1 MDQPSAVNWA
11 EGDPQLLAE
20 QFLSI
25 TGGCIRR
32 DNKIFF
38 ALVAAIAAAS
48 IHNLRVPAQDSQQH
62 VQNIMSTAAA
72 IAAARQSKSTSKQA
86 SSSDTEA
93 TPAGQKSAAAA
104 APLPAALQQL
114 ESVVSQ
120 LLLQQ
125 QMQLLLQQQQQ
136 QQQDAEQVLT
146 KAFEVGHPLL
156 VTHRPFLLQH
166 PPACNI
172 VRFYP
177 SLL

>member
-48 IHNLRVPAQDSQQH
+48 IHNVLRVPAQDSQQH

-72 IAAARQSKSTSKQA
+72 IAAAA
-86 SSSDTEA
+86 
-93 TPAGQKSAAAA
+93 
-104 APLPAALQQL
+104 
-114 ESVVSQ
+114 
-120 LLLQQ
+120 
-125 QMQLLLQQQQQ
+125 
-136 QQQDAEQVLT
+136 
-146 KAFEVGHPLL
+146 
-156 VTHRPFLLQH
+156 
-166 PPACNI
+166 
-172 VRFYP
+172 
-177 SLL
+177 